1 MSAVN
6 TKNISDFTSGDE
18 GATRFTRGLLIGPST
33 TPDSFSARVETNGPS
48 ALGVILE
55 NDGETFTG
63 NNAPAAKFLINSYSG
78 NLDDLTEYPTW
89 AVTGQTGNLSLDL
102 PQLKAPTLQL
112 KAFRGAKSTGNISSY
127 KLQAGDVVGKIVFS
141 PGQTDGTGVQGGD
154 LVNGPSGITVDV
166 GNANVGYVANAY
178 MHITTTPDPGTNLGY
193 MRNHANVNNGANQQT
208 NFTTKGG
215 NVTIAAQTNG
225 MITLAPTPDYGDAA
239 NADSTVWTRYP
250 GTTHEYHTF
259 LNASFGNISAKT
271 GTIVEIQPKSGT
283 TTGNVSAGLGYDS
296 VGNATLRLTTHESN
310 SDVKGFWDLEFS
322 QSGQELRLKK
332 DGTEEV
338 KFTADQTVFTNIPV
352 VPSYTNS
359 SLPPSVAGGQ
369 IFISNFGKPAYGD
382 GANWYY
388 YADDSQ
394 VT

>member
-1 MSAVN
+1 VN
-6 TKNISDFTSGDE
+6 TKNLSDLTNGDE

-33 TPDSFSARVETNGPS
+33 TPDAFSGRVETNGPS

-55 NDGETFTG
+55 NDGETYAG
-63 NNAPAAKFLINSYSG
+63 NNAPAARFLINSYSG

-89 AVTGQTGNLSLDL
+89 AVTGPTGNLSLDL

-112 KAFRGAKSTGNISSY
+112 KAFRGAKSTGNVSSY

-141 PGQTDGTGVQGGD
+141 PGQTDGASVQGGD

-166 GNANVGYVANAY
+166 GDANVTYVANAY

-193 MRNHANVNNGANQQT
+193 MRNKANVEGGANQQT

-225 MITLAPTPDYGDAA
+225 MITLAPTPDYGDAS
-239 NADSTVWTRYP
+239 NATVWTRYP

-259 LNASFGNISAKT
+259 LNAGFADKTNKT
-271 GTIVEIQPKSGT
+271 GTLIELQPKSGT
-283 TTGNVSAGLGYDS
+283 TTGSGGVGYDS
-296 VGNATLRLTTHESN
+296 VGNVTLKMTTHESN
-310 SDVKGFWDLEFS
+310 SDIKGFWDLEFD
-322 QSGQELRLKK
+322 QSGQGLHLSK
-332 DGTEEV
+332 DGTEKV
-338 KFTADQTVFTNIPV
+338 KFTADLTVYSSIPV
-352 VPSYTNS
+352 VPSYSNT
-359 SLPPSVAGGQ
+359 SLPTSVAGGQ
-369 IFISNFGKPAYGD
+369 IFVTNGNNKPAYGD
-382 GANWYY
+382 GTNWYY
-388 YADDSQ
+388 YDDTQ